1 MNDRA
6 FSDAGLR
13 ELRVQAPAPPDEVL
27 AARRLLNAAIAAE
40 RRPQRGRLGRLVAA
54 ASGVA
59 AVVAALAVAMTVT
72 TVRAPSATAVLFD
85 LVGAVTRSAPIDATA
100 GEFVYVR
107 TEGVTLRGSEVTLE
121 GAGRDDIVWL
131 QPFVDE
137 RWFAPDGSFRQH
149 FVPAEPRFFTDEDRE
164 IWEADPAIQ
173 GADPGEFTVDLEP
186 PIEPVLLGDLPLDTA
201 ALRAALVEAYQLE
214 SPDRVNPVEAELLD
228 IAADIAR
235 RHDAGPE
242 LRGAV
247 LELMAQTP
255 GLEVVDHGLDTVT
268 LGVEYDT
275 VGDARLRQEHVFAA
289 ATGRLV
295 ESRLVYVEPPPGSNI
310 PPGTTEHL
318 RFDAPVVVDEIG

>member
-173 GADPGEFTVDLEP
+173 GADLGEYTVDLEP
-186 PIEPVLLGDLPLDTA
+186 PIEPIALDDLPQEPV
-201 ALRAALVEAYQLE
+201 ALRAALVESYELDAPE
-214 SPDRVNPVEAELLD
+214 RVNPVEAELLD

-235 RHDAGPE
+235 RHDASPA
-242 LRGAV
+242 LRGAL
-247 LELMAQTP
+247 LELMAETP
-255 GLEVVDHGLDTVT
+255 GLEVLDHDLDAVTV
-268 LGVEYDT
+268 GVEYDT
-275 VGDARLRQEHVFAA
+275 TAGARLRQEHVFDT

-295 ESRLVYVEPPPGSNI
+295 ESRLVYVRPPPESGI
-310 PPGTTEHL
+310 PPGTAEHL
-318 RFDAPVVVDEIG
+318 RFDAPEVVDELG